1 MSLIAHLVHLDVEL
15 VVLLEALV
23 EFLPV
28 ETLILRHALEH
39 VKDSR
44 QHTLKSTEVD
54 VRTVLEEV
62 EHLLGVLL
70 DLVLDVH
77 LATILV
83 LLLARDGVVDA
94 ELVRETLSHDLE
106 LVVVQLGVA
115 VRNTHE
121 EPRESTETEV
131 RHVFEEHASQ
141 VRAEWRNAGSRR
153 AHDVHAVRV
162 LLGQEQDLA
171 RRSRERH
178 LRARLAVAE
187 EVGADAL
194 LRRVL
199 LVHLRAPVRR
209 AANAKAGRLAVEVVS
224 VARRRDGVEADSVRH
239 LLALGVQFG
248 SRRNYSVAL
257 SLPEWRLS
265 IRLEDD
271 VARLTRRLGSD
282 DALARLHLDDERL
295 LGRIGVERHLLGLL
309 ELERHLGELSGRRRD
324 GGDRDGLG
332 HGRAARRVDL

>member
-1 MSLIAHLVHLDVEL
+1 MSDQQTHSPCFFVMSLIAHLVHLDVEL

-106 LVVVQLGVA
+106 LD
-115 VRNTHE
+115 
-121 EPRESTETEV
+121 
-131 RHVFEEHASQ
+131 
-141 VRAEWRNAGSRR
+141 GSR
-153 AHDVHAVRV
+153 D
-162 LLGQEQDLA
+162 GTA
-171 RRSRERH
+171 RSVPKEY
-178 LRARLAVAE
+178 VAS
-187 EVGADAL
+187 
-194 LRRVL
+194 
-199 LVHLRAPVRR
+199 
-209 AANAKAGRLAVEVVS
+209 KIVEM
-224 VARRRDGVEADSVRH
+224 A
-239 LLALGVQFG
+239 
-248 SRRNYSVAL
+248 
-257 SLPEWRLS
+257 SLPKK
-265 IRLEDD
+265 D
-271 VARLTRRLGSD
+271 VGS
-282 DALARLHLDDERL
+282 LP
-295 LGRIGVERHLLGLL
+295 GKQ
-309 ELERHLGELSGRRRD
+309 
-324 GGDRDGLG
+324 
-332 HGRAARRVDL
+332 